1 MPVTIRLPDV
11 GLSRGSGM
19 VTDFD
24 LRKAQFGDGY
34 EQVAAAGLNNHKR
47 RYRCVYSAITVADA
61 ASLLAFVRA
70 RGGHE
75 PFLFR
80 PPEETVDIQWRCERF
95 SGPSWVSATH
105 RDMELEL
112 IEDFTP

>member
-1 MPVTIRLPDV
+1 MPATIRLPDV

-47 RYRCVYSAITVADA
+47 RYRCVWRAITVAEA
-61 ASLLAFVRA
+61 NSLLTFIRA
-70 RGGHE
+70 
-75 PFLFR
+75 
-80 PPEETVDIQWRCERF
+80 C
-95 SGPSWVSATH
+95 
-105 RDMELEL
+105 
-112 IEDFTP
+112 